1 MDYRIRKKLRLE
13 NYDYSRNGAYFV
25 TICTKN
31 KMCIF
36 WQQQKKSQ
44 PIEPNSLVV
53 AANCVRPSNI
63 FHPIADEHCSPL
75 HIHKQNKI
83 IIT

>member
-63 FHPIADEHCSPL
+63 FTQLRTNTVRPYIYT
-75 HIHKQNKI
+75 NKI
-83 IIT
+83 KL